1 MAKVYRLPTS
11 AITHNIVKVSIDA
24 KNIKITGEDSEE
36 FSKKNLFY
44 YLDKDGIIHATYERG
59 KKEMSVFGLKPLDI
73 NARKTLNFI
82 LIQANKQHYQETIYY
97 ELKDFMQYK
106 GITSKDYAY
115 RQLKKTIDKIHSI
128 YIKKYTQTKKRF
140 MVQNEFAFIASEIT
154 YNRCYTKC
162 TPKIVRDVL
171 CQHYTIHPHWIGKL
185 NEKAYDLATYIF
197 NLARQRL
204 EDIVK
209 NNSFKIKL
217 ETVSDHLGLKP
228 EQTKHH
234 KQLIIE
240 PIRKAILEI
249 NETSEEQIKEI
260 KTLEDIKKTKQGN
273 IDIKIYEVHQLEE
286 EVNAENYKQILM
298 KIDNN
303 ISLFLKGNL
312 EIFLSPD
319 IVELITP
326 KAVKQN

>member
-11 AITHNIVKVSIDA
+11 AITHNIKILSNNA
-24 KNIKITGEDSEE
+24 KNIKTVDEE
-36 FSKKNLFY
+36 IKAKNLIFKMNEEGMIY
-44 YLDKDGIIHATYERG
+44 AKYERG
-59 KKEMSVFGLKPLDI
+59 NKEMCVFGLKPLDI
-73 NARKTLNFI
+73 NARKTLDFI
-82 LIQANKQHYQETIYY
+82 LIQANKQHYPETIYF
-97 ELKDFMQYK
+97 ELEDYMQYR

-115 RQLKKTIDKIHSI
+115 KQLDKAIDIIRKIVVEEYKKTNKSHEWESDLAFKKGKISYDRCFVHS
-128 YIKKYTQTKKRF
+128 TR
-140 MVQNEFAFIASEIT
+140 
-154 YNRCYTKC
+154 
-162 TPKIVRDVL
+162 IVRDVL
-171 CQHYTIHPHWIGKL
+171 CQYYTIYPHWIGKL
-185 NEKAYDLATYIF
+185 NKNAYNLATYIF
-197 NLARQRL
+197 DLARQKL

-209 NNSFKIKL
+209 DNSFTIKL
-217 ETVSDHLGLKP
+217 KTVSDNLGLKP

-260 KTLEDIKKTKQGN
+260 KTLEDTKKIARGN
-273 IDIKIYEVHQLEE
+273 EEIKIYEVHKTE
-286 EVNAENYKQILM
+286 EVNAKNYKQILM

-303 ISLFLKGNL
+303 ISLFLKGQL